1 MRGARGTPFTE
12 LDSFASLNDAARV
25 ILENEG
31 NPLGPLFLRVS
42 VAPLTFEE
50 WTDAD
55 ILSSLEYQS
64 TKHFYSLTRDT
75 N

>member
-12 LDSFASLNDAARV
+12 LGSFASLNDAARV

-31 NPLGPLFLRVS
+31 DPLGPLFLRVS

-64 TKHFYSLTRDT
+64 AKHYYSLTRDV

>member
-1 MRGARGTPFTE
+1 MG
-12 LDSFASLNDAARV
+12 SFASLNDAARV
-25 ILENEG
+25 ILEKEG

-55 ILSSLEYQS
+55 ILSTLEYQGA
-64 TKHFYSLTRDT
+64 KHYYALTRDA